1 VIAIVRVASYGGSGS
16 PPGLIVSSTPN
27 RLTVCAWFGP
37 WPHSLDSLAYMR
49 PLASWSLTVNSS
61 GVSGL
66 VGVCIT
72 NPYRIPCPVCER
84 AWCIWFGPPA
94 TYQSLPASTC
104 KGHWILV
111 RSAAAL
117 PVVTMRYHVS
127 ILSLHRPLT
136 FTNHHLRPDTHT
148 DTHMEHTHIEHSRNT
163 AQSEPSGTLDQSE

>member
-1 VIAIVRVASYGGSGS
+1 MHGSARGLTHLTHILLTRLMSILPYSSRGVSELVWCVGSGVWVHYQS
-16 PPGLIVSSTPN
+16 LPDPVP
-27 RLTVCAWFGP
+27 TV
-37 WPHSLDSLAYMR
+37 R
-49 PLASWSLTVNSS
+49 T
-61 GVSGL
+61 GL
-66 VGVCIT
+66 VLEVWT
-72 NPYRIPCPVCER
+72 
-84 AWCIWFGPPA
+84 PA